1 MVQIDPRWLEPV
13 SNMLEIE
20 RYQEALAVIPPP
32 GRGCHPALL
41 SVANRGIAAGIDAE
55 RLAADLR
62 AAIPA
67 GKRRVPDREIQAAV
81 DKAVEDAESGI
92 CVRGRLT
99 KPAPP
104 KPRIDGERMRN
115 KIMAEGSE
123 DEADLWAA
131 SPIRLDGAA
140 KQDAALLLDTLY
152 DADEFLFIGDLFDR
166 AVHRVA
172 DWRRELEKRGPV
184 WPHIIPNPVDGQ
196 PHDISTGGQSYRC
209 DAAVCG
215 FRFAVAEFDGLP
227 RTDQLAF
234 WSGVVFLGL
243 VDVAA
248 VIDSGGKS
256 LHAWLRVDC
265 RDRGSW
271 ERDIE
276 QDLFARWLAPMGI
289 DPACRNES
297 RLSRLPGH
305 LRTDS
310 GRRQRLLYLANR

>member
-1 MVQIDPRWLEPV
+1 MAESV
-13 SNMLEIE
+13 SNMFEVE
-20 RYQEALAVIPPP
+20 RYHEALAVIPPP
-32 GRGCHPALL
+32 GQGCHPALL

-131 SPIRLDGAA
+131 SPIRLDGPAE
-140 KQDAALLLDTLY
+140 QDALLLLDTLY
-152 DADEFLFIGDLFDR
+152 DAEEFLYIGDLFDR
-166 AVHRVA
+166 AVHQVA
-172 DWRRELEKRGPV
+172 DWRRELEVRRPV

-196 PHDISTGGQSYRC
+196 LHETSAGGQSYRC

-215 FRFAVAEFDGLP
+215 FRFAVAEFDDLP
-227 RTDQLAF
+227 RADQF
-234 WSGVVFLGL
+234 GVL
-243 VDVAA
+243 VGRCLPGAGRR
-248 VIDSGGKS
+248 GG
-256 LHAWLRVDC
+256 
-265 RDRGSW
+265 RDRFGRQVPSC
-271 ERDIE
+271 
-276 QDLFARWLAPMGI
+276 LAS
-289 DPACRNES
+289 CQ
-297 RLSRLPGH
+297 LP
-305 LRTDS
+305 RS
-310 GRRQRLLYLANR
+310 